1 MSATEEDTEL
11 RDLLIQNLETSG
23 VLNKIKAELRAA
35 VFLALEEQEKVEN
48 KTPLVNE
55 SLKKF
60 LNTKDGRLVASLISD
75 FLQFF
80 NLDFTMAV
88 FQPEIS
94 TLNGLESRDAVARE
108 LGIPDTEATKGAPL
122 LLELMKRGRHKDR
135 GSSFAEE
142 LSLKQIAEARKNFDH
157 YDKDRNGEINKEE
170 LRILFTDLFPHFHK
184 NMLERYVTD
193 EFRAVDKDFNNS
205 IDFDEFLGMYKRLFI
220 QCRSVVTN
228 DLSDI
233 VQTPSKFHEEKLH
246 FTPVSKVIESSHSEL
261 SLPTGGVKNK
271 SNVHISAS
279 ESKLDSK
286 LNSNVPA
293 VKKGKDFDLNNEEDE
308 GDSFFDDPL
317 PRPEKTYG
325 CISLADKSVSGASIS
340 ENKMNNNH
348 KEWSH
353 TDKSISG
360 GSLSKSKKNG
370 SSHKEIT
377 GKNSDTDEET
387 EDPFVENGNRHNP
400 EERRTDSSRPVGSL
414 ASLSDAPPLKTGLGS
429 LAGVP
434 PLKGPTDIGN
444 GKDIDLKDLKTM
456 NEKIGSLGLV
466 PAIDQIKLKVKLALE
481 RRLKKSFL
489 LRGWLSMP
497 VISLMTSH
505 WITAFHSSVK
515 LLTTWRKLH
524 RHAVMYNRSD
534 GTVQTILLYSKSWN
548 LKTLSVPFLYRC
560 ILN

>member
-135 GSSFAEE
+135 GSSFAEGDWAVHVPKE

-325 CISLADKSVSGASIS
+325 W
-340 ENKMNNNH
+340 
-348 KEWSH
+348 WSH

-370 SSHKEIT
+370 SSHKE
-377 GKNSDTDEET
+377 
-387 EDPFVENGNRHNP
+387 
-400 EERRTDSSRPVGSL
+400 RTDSSRPVGSL

>member
-1 MSATEEDTEL
+1 MSAAEEDTEL

-23 VLNKIKAELRAA
+23 VLGKIKAELRAA

-60 LNTKDGRLVASLISD
+60 LNTEDGRLVASLISD

-80 NLDFTMAV
+80 NLDFTLAV

-142 LSLKQIAEARKNFDH
+142 LSLKQIAEARKKFDH
-157 YDKDRNGEINKEE
+157 YDKDRSGEINKEE
-170 LRILFTDLFPHFHK
+170 LRTLFTDLFPHFHK

-193 EFRAVDKDFNNS
+193 EFRAVDKDFSNS

-228 DLSDI
+228 DMSDI
-233 VQTPSKFHEEKLH
+233 VQTPSKFHDEKLH
-246 FTPVSKVIESSHSEL
+246 FTSVSKVIETSHSEL

-271 SNVHISAS
+271 SNVQISAS
-279 ESKLDSK
+279 ESKLESK
-286 LNSNVPA
+286 FNSNVPA
-293 VKKGKDFDLNNEEDE
+293 VKKGKDFDLDNEEDE

-317 PRPEKTYG
+317 PKPEKTYG
-325 CISLADKSVSGASIS
+325 CISLADKSVSGASVS

-348 KEWSH
+348 EEWSQ

-360 GSLSKSKKNG
+360 GSFSKSRNG
-370 SSHKEIT
+370 SCHKEIT
-377 GKNSDTDEET
+377 DKNSDTDEET
-387 EDPFVENGNRHNP
+387 EDPFVENGNGHNP

-414 ASLSDAPPLKTGLGS
+414 ASLSDAPLLKTGLGS

-434 PLKGPTDIGN
+434 PLKGPADIGN
-444 GKDIDLKDLKTM
+444 GKHIDLKDLKTM
-456 NEKIGSLGLV
+456 NEKIGSLGLG
-466 PAIDQIKLKVKLALE
+466 DE
-481 RRLKKSFL
+481 DDYDDDFNS
-489 LRGWLSMP
+489 
-497 VISLMTSH
+497 TSH
-505 WITAFHSSVK
+505 
-515 LLTTWRKLH
+515 
-524 RHAVMYNRSD
+524 RSD
-534 GTVQTILLYSKSWN
+534 KTKSEVSIGEEIEEELSIEGVDFNASDKLDDFTLDRSISQFSETIDYMEE
-548 LKTLSVPFLYRC
+548 VA
-560 ILN
+560 